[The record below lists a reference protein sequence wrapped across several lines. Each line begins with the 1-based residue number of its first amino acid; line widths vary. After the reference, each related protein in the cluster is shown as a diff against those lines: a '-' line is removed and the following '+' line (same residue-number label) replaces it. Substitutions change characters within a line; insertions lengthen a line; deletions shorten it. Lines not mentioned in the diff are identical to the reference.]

1 MKWIIVTALAL
12 VLLVSAKPK
21 CELSIFFNIA
31 HSVHNPT
38 ERHEAMSKWLSSN
51 ASDCTKQDLTNLWNR
66 LPELAGNG
74 DSFELR
80 QKILAAYEKKFETE
94 KK

>member
-1 MKWIIVTALAL
+1 
-12 VLLVSAKPK
+12 
-21 CELSIFFNIA
+21 
-31 HSVHNPT
+31 
-38 ERHEAMSKWLSSN
+38 MSKWLSSN
-51 ASDCTKQDLTNLWNR
+51 ASDCSKQDLTNLWNR